1 MARNKDITE
10 TRLQLEPYQVI
21 LRPIVTEKGFFNSN
35 QRNTYTFE
43 VNKLASKEQIK
54 KAVEELFE
62 VKVVNV
68 TTQNRQ
74 GKLRRTRRSVGR
86 TKSWKKAMVTLDP
99 ESRIDIAESALGC
112 IVIRGCHGDHRISV
126 DGSIFF
132 KNLLMPHLIDD
143 TGIRNTVFQFNL
155 HKTSCRRRT
164 RFRLIT
170 AGAA

>member
-35 QRNTYTFE
+35 HRNTYTFE

-62 VKVVNV
+62 VKVINV
-68 TTQNRQ
+68 TTQNRS
-74 GKLRRTRRSVGR
+74 GKLRRTRRAIGR

-99 ESRIDIAESALGC
+99 DSRIDI
-112 IVIRGCHGDHRISV
+112 
-126 DGSIFF
+126 F
-132 KNLLMPHLIDD
+132 
-143 TGIRNTVFQFNL
+143 
-155 HKTSCRRRT
+155 
-164 RFRLIT
+164 
-170 AGAA
+170 

>member
-62 VKVVNV
+62 VKVVSV

-99 ESRIDIAESALGC
+99 ESRIDI
-112 IVIRGCHGDHRISV
+112 
-126 DGSIFF
+126 F
-132 KNLLMPHLIDD
+132 
-143 TGIRNTVFQFNL
+143 
-155 HKTSCRRRT
+155 
-164 RFRLIT
+164 
-170 AGAA
+170 

>member
-62 VKVVNV
+62 VKVVSV

-86 TKSWKKAMVTLDP
+86 TKSWKNAMVTLDP
-99 ESRIDIAESALGC
+99 ESRIDI
-112 IVIRGCHGDHRISV
+112 
-126 DGSIFF
+126 F
-132 KNLLMPHLIDD
+132 
-143 TGIRNTVFQFNL
+143 
-155 HKTSCRRRT
+155 
-164 RFRLIT
+164 
-170 AGAA
+170 